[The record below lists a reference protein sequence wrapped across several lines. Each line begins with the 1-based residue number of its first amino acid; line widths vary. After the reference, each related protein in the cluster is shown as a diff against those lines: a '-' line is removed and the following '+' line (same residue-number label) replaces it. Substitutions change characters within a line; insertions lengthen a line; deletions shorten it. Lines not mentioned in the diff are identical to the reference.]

1 VQPIGACLPV
11 KGIDRPADIRRLAAQ
26 VLAASAQILSLDV
39 ESIRSANPWLSAQD
53 ISFFLEAALG
63 ISDIQEPAAP
73 KDFVLPGRPALETV
87 FREHVI
93 EPTADRARYEG
104 LRLENGAP
112 NIFKNLLNFVI

>member
-1 VQPIGACLPV
+1 M
-11 KGIDRPADIRRLAAQ
+11 KGIDRPDDMRRLAAQ
-26 VLAASAQILSLDV
+26 VLVASAQIPSLDV

-63 ISDIQEPAAP
+63 ISDVQEPAAP

-87 FREHVI
+87 FREYVI
-93 EPTADRARYEG
+93 EPSADRARYEA

-112 NIFKNLLNFVI
+112 NIFNNLLNFVI